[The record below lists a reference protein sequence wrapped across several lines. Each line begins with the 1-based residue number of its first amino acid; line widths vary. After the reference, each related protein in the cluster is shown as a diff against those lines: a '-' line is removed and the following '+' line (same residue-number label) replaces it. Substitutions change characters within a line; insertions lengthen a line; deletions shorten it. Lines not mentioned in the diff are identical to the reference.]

1 MVSFK
6 DLGVKA
12 KLMVL
17 TGIFVVGMLVL
28 GGAALVTQNRTDIG
42 SEMFNELNDN
52 MDAIAD
58 FAPPDAALLPSN
70 LLVYRILAS
79 TSREDIRQLK
89 ADFEEKRKK
98 AESQRQSW
106 LSRMPDGQ
114 MKDLL
119 KKATESY
126 GQYFSIAENEIFP
139 LVDAG
144 KMQEANQLRH
154 EKLLPIYSAHEQA
167 LGEYLRVAQRLDDEN
182 LANGK
187 AAAARGDT
195 IMIVVV
201 LVCVAIAVAVAWL
214 IARGIA
220 AGLRQSVEV
229 LTRVAAG
236 DLTQKVDYVSRD
248 EIGKLGDAA
257 NRMIDDLSKV
267 VDEIRGHSQ
276 ALSSASDELAASSQ
290 QMGANSQQASSQANS
305 VSAAAEQV
313 SKNVQTV
320 SAATEEMTVSIK
332 EIAKNATEAAQVA
345 DSAAKVAETTNS
357 TVAKLG
363 ESSTEIGNV
372 IKVITSIAEQTNLLA
387 LNATIEAAR
396 AGAAGQGFAVVAN
409 EVKELAKETA
419 KATEEIGRKIEAIQD
434 DAKGAVQTIGE
445 ITGVIKRINDIQNT
459 IASSVEEQTATTNEI
474 SRNISEGAKGSADI
488 AKNIAEVAQAA
499 KSTQESAGASQQA
512 AGELS
517 KMATALRELVG
528 QFRLSNGNGGGRSS
542 HAAQS
547 SGQWRV
553 SEKRYEGSARPSQPG
568 RA

>member
-1 MVSFK
+1 MVRFK
-6 DLGVKA
+6 DISITG
-12 KLMVL
+12 KLMAL
-17 TGIFVVGMLVL
+17 TGFFVVGMLVF
-28 GGAALVTQNRTDIG
+28 GAAALITQNRTEIG
-42 SEMFNELNDN
+42 SDLYNEIDTG
-52 MDAIAD
+52 MEAVAA

-70 LLVYRILAS
+70 LQVFRVLGS
-79 TSREDIRQLK
+79 TSREDLRKNK
-89 ADFEEKRKK
+89 AEFEEERKK
-98 AESQRQSW
+98 AESQSQSW
-106 LSRMPDGQ
+106 LSRLSDSQ

-119 KKATESY
+119 KKAIEAY
-126 GQYFSIAENEIFP
+126 GQYFSIVENEIFP

-144 KMQEANQLRH
+144 KTQEANQLRQD
-154 EKLLPIYSAHEQA
+154 KLLPIYLAHEQA
-167 LGEYLRVAQRLDDEN
+167 LGEFIRVAHLRDGEHH
-182 LANGK
+182 ANGK
-187 AAAARGDT
+187 AAAAWGVT
-195 IMIVVV
+195 IMIAVL
-201 LVCVAIAVAVAWL
+201 LVCVVIAVAVAWL

-220 AGLRQSVEV
+220 AALRQSVEV

-236 DLTQKVDYVSRD
+236 DLTTKVAYTSRD

-276 ALSSASDELAASSQ
+276 ALSSASEELAASSQ

-345 DSAAKVAETTNS
+345 DSAAKVAETTNT

-419 KATEEIGRKIEAIQD
+419 KATEDIGRKIEAIQG
-434 DAKGAVQTIGE
+434 DAKGAVETIGE

-459 IASSVEEQTATTNEI
+459 IASAVEEQTATTNEI

-488 AKNIAEVAQAA
+488 AKNIGDVAQAA
-499 KSTQESAGASQQA
+499 KSTQESAAASQQA

-517 KMATALRELVG
+517 RMATALRELVA
-528 QFRLSNGNGGGRSS
+528 QFRLSNGNGASSS
-542 HAAQS
+542 HASQP

-553 SEKRYEGSARPSQPG
+553 AEKQYEASTRKLHPQQA
-568 RA
+568 